1 MADTGTVQNAKAGVR
16 LDRKRI
22 MQMIPHRD
30 PFLMVDEVIDLV
42 PAESATGVKRVSADE
57 YYFKGHFPQR
67 PIMPGVLIIET
78 MAQTAALVVVYTL
91 GAAFEGKLVYFMSID
106 EARFRKPVFPGD
118 TLMVHVS
125 KLRNRGNVWKFRGE
139 AKVGNTLVAEA
150 VYTAMILDE

>member
-1 MADTGTVQNAKAGVR
+1 MADTGTVQNAKAGVK

-42 PAESATGVKRVSADE
+42 PAESATGVKHVSAKE

>member
-1 MADTGTVQNAKAGVR
+1 MAEAGTVQGTKSGVNLSR
-16 LDRKRI
+16 ERI

-30 PFLMVDEVIDLV
+30 PFLMVDEVIDLI
-42 PAESATGVKRVSADE
+42 PAESATGVKHVSPDE

-67 PIMPGVLIIET
+67 PIMPGVLIVET
-78 MAQTAALVVVYTL
+78 MAQTAAIVVVYTL
-91 GAAFEGKLVYFMSID
+91 GAAFEGKLVYFMSVD

-118 TLMVHVS
+118 TLMVHVT
-125 KLRNRGNVWKFRGE
+125 KQRNRGNVWKFRGE